1 VKISPADGEIILT
14 ALVEQEKAKRKFPL
28 DASDLRHLATPTVVR
43 TERGEVEVEVE
54 VHERDEAELELCNG
68 PKNSVPVS

>member
-1 VKISPADGEIILT
+1 
-14 ALVEQEKAKRKFPL
+14 
-28 DASDLRHLATPTVVR
+28 VR